1 MEHIMLETAIHAA
14 VVFVLAMLVVWRTA
28 RVGVEN
34 IALLVASASIVIGG
48 LSFFTWILLTSEGF

>member
-14 VVFVLAMLVVWRTA
+14 VVFVLAM
-28 RVGVEN
+28 
-34 IALLVASASIVIGG
+34 LVASASIVIGG